1 MNRYL
6 ELVYRL
12 IIVALTIIPFTS
24 QILLAQNES
33 TEISYEDAYRVLLE
47 VDANPK
53 YKGLIFYYSYEHVP
67 YTFSF
72 SSDGGSPKQSEM
84 PMKDYMKGHI
94 SGCSSVKEVREKIED
109 AYEFVYNMNHHDTG
123 PFSVVEFKEEIEM
136 PKDGYNGRSDYWYQ
150 PDSIFI
156 RTRLFNKETFFANN
170 FLATKNKIETFV
182 DSVSNMIESSRHL
195 LQCNLDSTAMANY
208 KDEGLS
214 YRDFLIKKCDED
226 DELQYKASS
235 EWRLRFAALTFVKE
249 LSDLQKK
256 QIFCGQYNNMITNL
270 KKERAENYNKLQAIV
285 KDFKTLGYSHIKDTP
300 VFEIWGREYE
310 IPDGKYM

>member
-33 TEISYEDAYRVLLE
+33 TKISYEDAYRVLLE

-53 YKGLIFYYSYEHVP
+53 YKGLIFYYSYENGN
-67 YTFSF
+67 YCFSF
-72 SSDGGSPKQSEM
+72 SPDGGSPEQRGL
-84 PMKDYMKGHI
+84 PMQEYIKGRI
-94 SGCSSVKEVREKIED
+94 SKSYSGKENNGGYTYYLCSSVKEVREKIED

-123 PFSVVEFKEEIEM
+123 PFSVVEIKERTEM
-136 PKDGYNGRSDYWYQ
+136 KTRDGYYGLAYYWCE

-156 RTRLFNKETFFANN
+156 RTRLFNKDSFFTDN
-170 FLATKNKIETFV
+170 FLATKNRIKTFV
-182 DSVSNMIESSRHL
+182 DSVSNMIESSRNL

-214 YRDFLIKKCDED
+214 YRDFLIKKCNED

-256 QIFCGQYNNMITNL
+256 HNNMITNL
-270 KKERAENYNKLQAIV
+270 KR
-285 KDFKTLGYSHIKDTP
+285 KDRKIITSCRLLLRTLRH
-300 VFEIWGREYE
+300 
-310 IPDGKYM
+310 